1 MRRTAAAL
9 AVSVLAPLVALVAL
23 LGPVP
28 ADAGVRVAR
37 IHYAEPVVLPGI
49 PSLPASGVQ
58 KPSGPAHT
66 SFEAFGRRFDLQLES
81 NDRVLRKL
89 SAGDRA
95 ALPPHALYR
104 GTVAGLPGSWVR
116 LTRLPDGVHGLVFD
130 GTDLYVLAPT
140 SAVEDALDVPL
151 RGVAKGAT
159 VIYRAA
165 DVDGGLGPDFCR
177 VLQPPSGSGPAGS
190 RATAEPAYKAIFA
203 ELKAN
208 ASAITAGLP
217 SKELDLALIGDTQL
231 AAAIAGT
238 TGEMLARLNNV
249 DGIFSAQVG
258 VHVTSGFVN
267 VLTNNGGMTATAA
280 DQLLDQFETYRRA
293 TPQAASRGLSHLMT
307 GRDLDGATVG
317 IAYLGTLCSSQF
329 AVSLS
334 QTYQDTFYSSLIAAH
349 EVGHNFGAPHDGA
362 PGACSTTAQTYL
374 MSPTI
379 NGSSTFSQCSLDQM
393 APKVNAATCLTAPT
407 FADVAVEFASASI
420 PAYTKQEIHVPVD
433 VVSGGNL
440 GIDQTVLTL
449 STSGS
454 MAIRGAS
461 VPGGT
466 CATEG
471 STWTCQLGTLA
482 AGTRRQVDVV
492 VRGDF
497 ISAATLLASV
507 QARADT
513 VPTNNDASVQVV
525 FSSPADGSLALS
537 SSSLSAYVGQAQEFS
552 ITASNAGPLA
562 LENASVVMQNPGLFN
577 VASAGGAGVSCTTTP
592 AEISCTVGTIP
603 PGESRRIDISLV
615 GTRAWGNTVPV
626 SIRSANDDIHSN
638 DQVYLTIKAL
648 PLVELTL
655 TAEPGPT
662 LIKIGGTITQSFTLR
677 SAGPQP
683 VNGASL
689 TLQPSQE
696 MEIVAVTGTDAVCG
710 PTGDA
715 QRSWLCTYAAPIEPG
730 GSRRLDATLMGLSSL
745 SGVLIASAGAPDSQ
759 HLDAG
764 RDLAVLRYDLR
775 SDVDVRLYALFS
787 GAEIYDHRVATLTFD
802 VDSIG
807 LTPATNSRFTLS
819 LPANL
824 RATKAQ
830 ATVGSCSIST
840 ASVDCP
846 LGTLAFGA
854 ASRIRVDVVSDV
866 AGSVTVNAQAS
877 ADADADPSNGSAQ
890 VHLDVRPN
898 IDLSL
903 APLPSVTRVRAGATI
918 DYPVTVTAA
927 SQPVPGAVVAFSLN
941 SGITAVGATP
951 SQGSC
956 ETTSSFFLCTLGTV
970 PANGTATVTL
980 RLRGDNV
987 ASVVLGVNAT
997 GTGDNDPG
1005 DGRSSGSIVV
1015 DARGNVAVQSAAANA
1030 SATVGTAFEYPRIT
1044 ITAITA
1050 TDDVRVGITV
1060 PAAFSIDSATAGG
1073 APCAVNAGS
1082 INCSF
1087 GTLEAGAS
1095 RSITVRLRANQAG
1108 SFATTATATA
1118 TDDSDTSNN
1127 SAPVTLTVSK
1137 SGSSGRGGGGG
1148 GGSLDPQSLLMLL
1161 LLAPAIVRRRR
1172 GVPG

>member
-1 MRRTAAAL
+1 MRITRIALVSVALASLVVSAAAHAAARTAR
-9 AVSVLAPLVALVAL
+9 
-23 LGPVP
+23 
-28 ADAGVRVAR
+28 VR
-37 IHYAEPVVLPGI
+37 YAEPVTLKGL
-49 PSLPASGVQ
+49 PSLPAAGAQ
-58 KPSGPAHT
+58 KPAGPART
-66 SFEAFGRRFDLQLES
+66 GFDAFGRRFELALES
-81 NDRVLRKL
+81 NDRVIRKL
-89 SAGDRA
+89 SSADRGL
-95 ALPPHALYR
+95 LPAHALYS

-116 LTRLPDGVHGLVFD
+116 LTRLDDGIHGLVFD
-130 GTDLYVLAPT
+130 GTDLYVLAPAGQT
-140 SAVEDALDVPL
+140 QAQLDTPL
-151 RGVAKGAT
+151 PGLAKTAT
-159 VIYRAA
+159 LIYRAA
-165 DVDGGLGPDFCR
+165 DADSGLGPDFCR
-177 VLQPPSGSGPAGS
+177 VLRPPSGDGG
-190 RATAEPAYKAIFA
+190 ATGDAPAEPAYKAIFA
-203 ELKAN
+203 ELKSN
-208 ASAITAGLP
+208 ADAIAAALP
-217 SKELDLALIGDTQL
+217 TRELDLALVGDTQL
-231 AAAIAGT
+231 AATYANAP
-238 TGEMLARLNNV
+238 GEMLARLNNI
-249 DGIFSAQVG
+249 DGIFSSQVG
-258 VHVTSGFVN
+258 VKVTSGFVK
-267 VLTNNGGMTATAA
+267 VLTDNGGMVSTVA
-280 DQLLDQFETYRRA
+280 DMLLDQFESYRKS

-307 GRDLDGATVG
+307 GRDLDGSTIG
-317 IAYLGTLCSSQF
+317 IAYLGTLCASQF

-334 QTYQDTFYSSLIAAH
+334 QTYSDSFTSSLVAAH
-349 EVGHNFGAPHDGA
+349 EVGHNFGAPHDGVS
-362 PGACSTTAQTYL
+362 GSSCTTTPQTYL

-420 PAYTKQEIHVPVD
+420 PAYTKQDLHVPVD

-440 GIDQTVLTL
+440 GIDQAVLTL

-513 VPTNNDASVQVV
+513 VPTNNDVSVQVV

-626 SIRSANDDIHSN
+626 SIRSANDDVHSN

-683 VNGASL
+683 VDGASL

-696 MEIVAVTGTDAVCG
+696 MEIVAVTGADAVCG

-787 GAEIYDHRVATLTFD
+787 GAEIYDHRAATLTFD

-840 ASVDCP
+840 SSVDCP
-846 LGTLAFGA
+846 LGTLAFSA

-866 AGSVTVNAQAS
+866 TGSVTVNAQAS
-877 ADADADPSNGSAQ
+877 ADADADSSNGSAQ
-890 VHLDVRPN
+890 VRLDVRPN
-898 IDLSL
+898 INLSL

-1060 PAAFSIDSATAGG
+1060 PAAFSIDSATADN
-1073 APCAVNAGS
+1073 APCSVNAGS
-1082 INCSF
+1082 VSCSF
-1087 GTLEAGAS
+1087 GTLDAGAS
-1095 RSITVRLRANQAG
+1095 RGISIQLRPNQSG
-1108 SFATTATATA
+1108 RFAVSVNATAV
-1118 TDDSDTSNN
+1118 DDSDTSNN
-1127 SAPVTLTVSK
+1127 SGSVSITVTK
-1137 SGSSGRGGGGG
+1137 AASSGGGGG
-1148 GGSLDPQSLLMLL
+1148 GGGALDRESLLMLL
-1161 LLAPAIVRRRR
+1161 LLAPAVARRRR
-1172 GVPG
+1172 TGAD